1 MAILI
6 VILLIIAIISFLKKG
21 VPTLNASWN
30 SLLDNFEYSTKD
42 FYKLLTEELESHGIN
57 KIKIQEKYISTG
69 NKLSVKRLY
78 LRVKWK
84 NYTYDCCLAPYGNGT
99 FVSWWM
105 FTEKT
110 GMELLISKIPFVGNY
125 LVKAFFPVTY
135 YSMDTASMFRTYAQS
150 SVLKVIDDITNN
162 KGVRA
167 LSEAERKPVLNN
179 IFQR

>member
-1 MAILI
+1 MIIAILLFT
-6 VILLIIAIISFLKKG
+6 ILIISFLKKG
-21 VPTLNASWN
+21 IPTLNANWN
-30 SLLDNFEYSTKD
+30 TLLDNFEYSTQD
-42 FYKLLTEELESHGIN
+42 FYKLLTVELESHGIK
-57 KIKIQEKYISTG
+57 KIKIEEKYISIG
-69 NKLSVKRLY
+69 NAISVKRLY

-110 GMELLISKIPFVGNY
+110 GMELLLSKIPFVGNY

-135 YSMDTASMFRTYAQS
+135 YSMDTASMFRTYAQA
-150 SVLKVIDDITNN
+150 SVLKVIDEITND

-167 LSEAERKPVLNN
+167 LTEAERKPILNN
-179 IFQR
+179 IFVR

>member
-1 MAILI
+1 MIIAILLFT
-6 VILLIIAIISFLKKG
+6 ILIISFLKKG
-21 VPTLNASWN
+21 VPTLNANWN
-30 SLLDNFEYSTKD
+30 TLLDNFEYSTQD
-42 FYKLLTEELESHGIN
+42 FYKLLTVELKSHGI
-57 KIKIQEKYISTG
+57 KQIRIDEKHISIG
-69 NKLSVKRLY
+69 NVISVKRLY

-110 GMELLISKIPFVGNY
+110 GMELLLSKIPFVGNY

-135 YSMDTASMFRTYAQS
+135 YSMDTASMFRTYAQA
-150 SVLKVIDDITNN
+150 SVLKVIDEITND

-167 LSEAERKPVLNN
+167 LTEAERKPILNN
-179 IFQR
+179 IFVR